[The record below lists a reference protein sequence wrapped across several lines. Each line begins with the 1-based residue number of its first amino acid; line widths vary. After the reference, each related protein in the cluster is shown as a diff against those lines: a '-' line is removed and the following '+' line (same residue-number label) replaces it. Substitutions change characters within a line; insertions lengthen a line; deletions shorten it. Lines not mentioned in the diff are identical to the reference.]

1 MAIRWQERGKRN
13 VSPRK
18 VPLNRDTI
26 MRVGSCAQF
35 GDESREAV
43 EAVMHGSG
51 STFQEL
57 ADEGF
62 ADLLKTRKRP
72 VEAEAQCGAAL
83 PRTATARR
91 SFQVPS
97 RHRPATWIPSR
108 WRPRWR
114 TRSTSPSSRA
124 RGVLCRAQRDAR
136 LSLQRRH
143 RSKVTGGD
151 CRRLLARKYPEQQ

>member
-1 MAIRWQERGKRN
+1 MAADDAQSARVGHVGMVVPCQEKAAHPTPLSRPVVAPRGKRSGEMAVDRLTGAFRHVIDKMNRQPVCPFSLLLRRHHARPAMAIRWQELGKRN

-26 MRVGSCAQF
+26 MRVGNCAQF
-35 GDESREAV
+35 GDETREAV

-72 VEAEAQCGAAL
+72 VEAEAQCGAA
-83 PRTATARR
+83 
-91 SFQVPS
+91 
-97 RHRPATWIPSR
+97 
-108 WRPRWR
+108 
-114 TRSTSPSSRA
+114 
-124 RGVLCRAQRDAR
+124 
-136 LSLQRRH
+136 
-143 RSKVTGGD
+143 
-151 CRRLLARKYPEQQ
+151 